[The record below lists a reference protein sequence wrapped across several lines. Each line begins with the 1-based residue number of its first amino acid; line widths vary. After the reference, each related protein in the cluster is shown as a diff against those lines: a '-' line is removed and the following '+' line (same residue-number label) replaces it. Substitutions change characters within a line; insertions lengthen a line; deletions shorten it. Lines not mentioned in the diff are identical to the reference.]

1 MRGSVCQ
8 GKATIWQTHCQFSGY
23 PVYPGRNVGYGRDR
37 PPPVPE
43 KQPTTRT
50 WACLYPGSFSGKIL
64 GREAAMKVS
73 LNAVQV
79 HGGYG
84 YTKEY
89 MVEKYMRDA
98 KIFQIFEGTAEVQRL
113 VIAGDVL
120 RG

>member
-1 MRGSVCQ
+1 
-8 GKATIWQTHCQFSGY
+8 
-23 PVYPGRNVGYGRDR
+23 
-37 PPPVPE
+37 
-43 KQPTTRT
+43 
-50 WACLYPGSFSGKIL
+50 
-64 GREAAMKVS
+64 
-73 LNAVQV
+73 VQV